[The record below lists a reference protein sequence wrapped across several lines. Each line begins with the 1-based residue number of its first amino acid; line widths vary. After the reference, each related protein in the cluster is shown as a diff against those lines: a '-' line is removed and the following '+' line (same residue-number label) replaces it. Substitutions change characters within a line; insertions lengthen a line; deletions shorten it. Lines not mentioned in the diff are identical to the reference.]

1 MQISW
6 KGAGL
11 LTLARS
17 VTFQRAKSIG
27 SFLWKWS
34 TKSRVFEKTLPI
46 FKFNLSYRNEVIEK
60 RKVRLAKLIFHVF
73 STNVVVFNKAP
84 RKSPAR
90 TNLFQKVK
98 KEHFINHFLSPITY
112 SNIIYHRVLLLNNVK
127 APRGGLHHILPA
139 TDASHTSRT
148 LPIYDWRCIWFD
160 VFDDVISRGLGQWP
174 QNYLY

>member
-34 TKSRVFEKTLPI
+34 TKRRVFEKTLPI

-98 KEHFINHFLSPITY
+98 KEHFINSSFSFLCLLAPLKIIFYHLSPI
-112 SNIIYHRVLLLNNVK
+112 L
-127 APRGGLHHILPA
+127 ILS
-139 TDASHTSRT
+139 TIES
-148 LPIYDWRCIWFD
+148 CF
-160 VFDDVISRGLGQWP
+160 
-174 QNYLY
+174 